1 MGRFWLNMFHIEYE
15 KFQVPIVNLST
26 VDINMW
32 LKDQIHKFLRAIYLF
47 DQDPGK
53 PTSIEW

>member
-1 MGRFWLNMFHIEYE
+1 MGRFWLNMFYIEYE
-15 KFQVPIVNLST
+15 KFQGPIVNLST
-26 VDINMW
+26 VDTNMW
-32 LKDQIHKFLRAIYLF
+32 LKDQIHKFSRAIYLF